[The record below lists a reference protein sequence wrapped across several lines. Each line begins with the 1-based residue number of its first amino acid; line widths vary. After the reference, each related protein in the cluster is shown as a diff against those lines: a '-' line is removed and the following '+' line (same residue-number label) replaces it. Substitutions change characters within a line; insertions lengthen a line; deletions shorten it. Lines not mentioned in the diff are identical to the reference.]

1 MPLDRM
7 DPVRRSFRV
16 SSRHLPES
24 RNRSMSMR
32 MPRGRQQHYLANR
45 SPATSRKQTEYNTT
59 AALPSRDTAV
69 QKPPQPAVKPRAC
82 IKQPSQDTPRQPS
95 PKEQLSPKHVQQPV
109 INTPPNNGI
118 PMSRTSSAC
127 SSVSSVSVPGF
138 GGRVQKYSLQRQ
150 RHYTS
155 QTTVLSSGSGSPQ
168 LTGYSRRS
176 EGMPIS
182 HHVSVMS
189 LANNNRSVHFEDEED
204 RHSSLSQSCDN
215 TDNRKF
221 VPLNQRWQ
229 ENSTYSPRRS
239 RANSQSP
246 ARVLERDLSLRTQRT
261 RSQSP
266 GRTLDESPHWSH
278 SRSRSPGNYLDTSL
292 SQLPT
297 DTDYYA
303 DSDIAS
309 QRSVTPESI
318 LESDA
323 TPFVR
328 STDKKFVIGIQRSY
342 SALKNRGG
350 STITT
355 TTSSFANPRKNIRRS
370 IPRSRQHKV
379 SDAISEVG
387 SNSFCASQETSMSFS
402 QSQDTRGYSQSQD
415 IRSFSQSQD
424 CRTMTPLDVTDR
436 LTAPVVDTRH
446 SKTESDVG
454 YMSAG
459 ADELDTDMKSSSEM
473 KSNRESG
480 YLSCC
485 DSVLIEQNM
494 ISKVGVYDCNVN
506 TLKSLV
512 THVYVQVRCNR
523 VAISITVFVLFP
535 YSRLHIKE

>member
-1 MPLDRM
+1 
-7 DPVRRSFRV
+7 
-16 SSRHLPES
+16 
-24 RNRSMSMR
+24 
-32 MPRGRQQHYLANR
+32 
-45 SPATSRKQTEYNTT
+45 
-59 AALPSRDTAV
+59 
-69 QKPPQPAVKPRAC
+69 
-82 IKQPSQDTPRQPS
+82 
-95 PKEQLSPKHVQQPV
+95 
-109 INTPPNNGI
+109 
-118 PMSRTSSAC
+118 MSRTSSAC

-150 RHYTS
+150 RHYSS
-155 QTTVLSSGSGSPQ
+155 QATALSSGSASPQ

-182 HHVSVMS
+182 HHVSAMS

-204 RHSSLSQSCDN
+204 RHSSLSQTCDTN
-215 TDNRKF
+215 NRKF
-221 VPLNQRWQ
+221 VPFNQRWQ
-229 ENSTYSPRRS
+229 ESSTYSPRRS

-266 GRTLDESPHWSH
+266 GRTLNESPHWSH
-278 SRSRSPGNYLDTSL
+278 NRSRSPGNYLDTSL

-309 QRSVTPESI
+309 QRSVTPEST
-318 LESDA
+318 LESDG

-328 STDKKFVIGIQRSY
+328 STDKKFVTGIQRSY

-370 IPRSRQHKV
+370 IPRSRQHRV

-387 SNSFCASQETSMSFS
+387 SNSFCTSQEISMSFS
-402 QSQDTRGYSQSQD
+402 QSQDTRSYSQD
-415 IRSFSQSQD
+415 TRSFSQSQD
-424 CRTMTPLDVTDR
+424 CRTLTPLDVTDR
-436 LTAPVVDTRH
+436 LTAPVVNVMDARH

-459 ADELDTDMKSSSEM
+459 ADELDADVKSSSEM

-485 DSVLIEQNM
+485 DSVLSEQNM
-494 ISKVGVYDCNVN
+494 ITKVGGIDCNVN
-506 TLKSLV
+506 MIES
-512 THVYVQVRCNR
+512 H
-523 VAISITVFVLFP
+523 
-535 YSRLHIKE
+535 